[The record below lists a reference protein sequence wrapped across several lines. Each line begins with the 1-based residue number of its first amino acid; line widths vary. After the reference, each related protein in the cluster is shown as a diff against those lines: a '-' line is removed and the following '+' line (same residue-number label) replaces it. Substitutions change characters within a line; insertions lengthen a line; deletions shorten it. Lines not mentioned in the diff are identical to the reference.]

1 MAHSSNSRNGGIKTL
16 RPAMLGALGIVVASV
31 CGGPPLLPQTL
42 AANGKQ
48 PVVAA
53 STATVAAANT
63 SAGDVGRV
71 VLHRLNRVEYNNT
84 VRDLLGTKLRPA
96 DDFPADDHGYG
107 FDNIAA
113 VLSLPPTLFEMYDRA
128 AEQLAREALL
138 PLSSAKRILDV
149 EAETLHGPGAAGDG
163 AFIVSSNGSLTAKVE
178 LPRSGRYRLVVR
190 LWGMQAGPDVVRAAL
205 GIRGGTRREFEV
217 PNSSDHPAEH
227 EFVLQAP
234 GGEQQV
240 EVSFLNDFYQPENK
254 LDRNLAVDW
263 VHVEGPLDEPLSMRS
278 QLFICDPRTHGA
290 PCVKKILSEFA
301 LRAWRRPASAEALQR
316 LVDLPRRTVASST
329 GTTEALELGL
339 RSILTSPRFL
349 YRIELNEHRADTSV
363 QRLDGYSLASR
374 LSYFLWSSMPDQRL
388 LKLAASGAI
397 HEPAVVD
404 AEVRRMLKDERSQAL
419 IDNFA
424 GQWLYLRALDDH
436 EVDRHLFPNFDP
448 ELRTALTGEV
458 RRFFADFVHEDR
470 DLTTLLTAK
479 FTYLNDRLA
488 QYYGI
493 AGLKLGSEL
502 TRVELNGNE
511 RGGLLRMGAILAVT
525 SMPNRTS
532 PVKRGKWVLGQLLC
546 AEPPPPPPGIPSLDE
561 KKLSNGSLRELMAAH
576 RANQRCRSCHLT
588 MDPIGLALENYDA
601 VGHYRERDAG
611 GVIDASG
618 QLPDGTQLSNTSDLV
633 SHLAA
638 APAFARCLERQLL
651 TYALGRGLDARDR
664 PQLARLERAVQ
675 KSRFSFP
682 TLAVAIA
689 LSPPFVMQPSLG
701 RHDQ

>member
-1 MAHSSNSRNGGIKTL
+1 
-16 RPAMLGALGIVVASV
+16 MLGALGVVVASA
-31 CGGPPLLPQTL
+31 CGGQPLLPQHL
-42 AANGKQ
+42 ATNRKG
-48 PVVAA
+48 PVA
-53 STATVAAANT
+53 VAAADT
-63 SAGDVGRV
+63 SVGDVGRV
-71 VLHRLNRVEYNNT
+71 VLHRLNRAEYNNT
-84 VRDLLGTKLRPA
+84 VRDLLATKLRPA

-138 PLSSAKRILDV
+138 PLSSEPRILDV
-149 EAETLHGPGAAGDG
+149 EAETLRGSGTARDG

-178 LPRSGRYRLVVR
+178 LPRPGRYRLVAR
-190 LWGMQAGPDVVRAAL
+190 LWGMQAGPDPVRAAL
-205 GIRGGTRREFEV
+205 GITGGPRTEFEV

-234 GGEQQV
+234 EGEQQV
-240 EVSFLNDFYQPENK
+240 EVSFLNDFYQPENQ
-254 LDRNLAVDW
+254 LDRNLLVDW
-263 VHVEGPLDEPLSMRS
+263 IHVEGPLDEPLSMRS
-278 QLFICDPRTHGA
+278 QILICDPHAHGA
-290 PCVKKILSEFA
+290 PCVKKILSKFA
-301 LRAWRRPASAEALQR
+301 LRAWRRPASAEAIER
-316 LVDLPRRTVASST
+316 LVDLPRRTAASST

-339 RSILTSPRFL
+339 RAILTSPRFL
-349 YRIELNEHRADTSV
+349 YRVELNEHQAATSV

-388 LKLAASGAI
+388 LELAASGAI
-397 HEPAVVD
+397 HEPAVVE

-419 IDNFA
+419 IDNFS

-436 EVDRHLFPNFDP
+436 EVDRKLFPSFDP
-448 ELRTALTGEV
+448 ELRTGLTGEV
-458 RRFFADFVHEDR
+458 RRFFADFVREDR
-470 DLTTLLTAK
+470 ALTTLLTAN

-488 QYYGI
+488 QHYGI

-502 TRVELNGNE
+502 TRVELDGKE

-576 RANQRCRSCHLT
+576 RVNRRCTSCHLT

-601 VGHYRERDAG
+601 IGRYRERDAG

-618 QLPDGTQLSNTSDLV
+618 QLPDGTKLSNTSDLV

-651 TYALGRGLDARDR
+651 TYALGRGLDGRDEA
-664 PQLARLERAVQ
+664 QLALLERAVQ
-675 KSRFSFP
+675 KSKFSFS

-689 LSPPFVMQPSLG
+689 LSPPFVMQPSVG
-701 RHDQ
+701 SRDQ